1 MQWIWCLNV
10 FLCLT
15 VIDLSLTQQTADIA
29 ANDKT
34 KQILAFIAELPQ
46 KGMRIINILQ
56 SYLFFRS

>member
-1 MQWIWCLNV
+1 
-10 FLCLT
+10 LT